1 MSFKLKTFTIFLIV
15 ATHLMI
21 SITATEVNQELKPDC
36 DTVLNLV
43 LNEEDKMLKNYI
55 IRYDLKEEFK
65 TRNDNNELCFN
76 FMKNVLAKIDYYKS
90 DSQEN
95 IIEKKDEESQ
105 FDRDERSVVK
115 RKAPRRLNRPF
126 NFKY

>member
-1 MSFKLKTFTIFLIV
+1 M
-15 ATHLMI
+15 
-21 SITATEVNQELKPDC
+21 
-36 DTVLNLV
+36 
-43 LNEEDKMLKNYI
+43 
-55 IRYDLKEEFK
+55 KEEFK

-105 FDRDERSVVK
+105 FDRDERRVAK